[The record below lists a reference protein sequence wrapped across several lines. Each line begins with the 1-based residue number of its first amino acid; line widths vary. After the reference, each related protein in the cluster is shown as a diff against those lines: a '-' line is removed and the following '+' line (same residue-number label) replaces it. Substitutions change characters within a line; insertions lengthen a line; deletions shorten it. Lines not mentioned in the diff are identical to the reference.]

1 MKHLTHLE
9 PEQLYLF
16 KTKDSG
22 DFPGGPVV
30 KNLPCNAGDMSS
42 IPGRGNKTPH
52 AAEQLS
58 LHTPTTEHSATTR
71 ESVHH
76 SEDPVC
82 FN

>member
-1 MKHLTHLE
+1 MK
-9 PEQLYLF
+9 
-16 KTKDSG
+16 